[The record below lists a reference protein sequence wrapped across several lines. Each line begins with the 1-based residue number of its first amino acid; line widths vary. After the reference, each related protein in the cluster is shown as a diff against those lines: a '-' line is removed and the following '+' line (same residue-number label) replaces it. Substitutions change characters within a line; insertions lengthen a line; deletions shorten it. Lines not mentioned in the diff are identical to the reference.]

1 MFETR
6 TILSKCLAG
15 NSKDSLWRAPVVDN
29 LKSLLSPMHH
39 SITTQLHA
47 DVSFVSVRPPGLFR
61 MLSYSDTAHSFCTST
76 DFPFCR
82 SLQGSSQRIICL
94 HLIASSGSSSLAPND
109 SVTSFTICV
118 TLLSDLLLGLLAAS
132 INFSIDI
139 VTISPLNI
147 VHNISVWSLGLLLPN
162 I

>member
-1 MFETR
+1 M
-6 TILSKCLAG
+6 
-15 NSKDSLWRAPVVDN
+15 DN
-29 LKSLLSPMHH
+29 LKFLLSPMHH

-47 DVSFVSVRPPGLFR
+47 DVSFVSVHPPGLFR

-76 DFPFCR
+76 AFPFCR

-94 HLIASSGSSSLAPND
+94 HLIASSGSSSLAPTD

-118 TLLSDLLLGLLAAS
+118 ILLSGLLLRPPGCQYQLQHRYSHCL
-132 INFSIDI
+132 
-139 VTISPLNI
+139 SPEH
-147 VHNISVWSLGLLLPN
+147 VHNITVWSLWLLLPS